1 MSNLPERFLTFSVG
15 VIKLGKVLNKSFE
28 GRHIYGQLF
37 RSATSSGANYEESQS
52 AESKADFIHKL
63 QVVLKELKES
73 LFWLKLIEKGE
84 FVEKEESN
92 LTFLINENQE
102 LVKIIAKSIVTTKNK
117 PN

>member
-1 MSNLPERFLTFSVG
+1 MNNLSERFLIFAVE

-52 AESKADFIHKL
+52 AESNADFIHKL

-84 FVEKEESN
+84 FLGKLESN
-92 LTFLINENQE
+92 LIFLINENQE
-102 LVKIIAKSIVTTKNK
+102 LIKIIAKSIVTTKNK
-117 PN
+117 PK

>member
-1 MSNLPERFLTFSVG
+1 MNNLSERFLIFAVEI
-15 VIKLGKVLNKSFE
+15 IKLGKPLNKSFE

-73 LFWLKLIEKGE
+73 LFWLRLIEKGE
-84 FVEKEESN
+84 FLNLESN

-102 LVKIIAKSIVTTKNK
+102 LIKIIAKSIVTTKNK
-117 PN
+117 PK